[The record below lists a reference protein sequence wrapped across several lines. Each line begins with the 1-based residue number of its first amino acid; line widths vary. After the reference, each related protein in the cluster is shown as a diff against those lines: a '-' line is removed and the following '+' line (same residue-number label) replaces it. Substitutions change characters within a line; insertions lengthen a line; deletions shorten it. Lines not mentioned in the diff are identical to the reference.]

1 MFCLLQ
7 VVMWNCKMTFGCPYM
22 EHKTNNIEEISGNS
36 KQTTVTYILIFIGRV
51 LIYHIVQILC
61 SGCLTETAM
70 TDQVKD
76 KPKCKLQ

>member
-51 LIYHIVQILC
+51 LIITLFKFYVQ
-61 SGCLTETAM
+61 G
-70 TDQVKD
+70 V
-76 KPKCKLQ
+76 LQKQP